1 MVKMTG
7 NDITIIKT
15 QSQGKYRQ
23 LRAGWTVQTKI
34 QALMDFDEIPTRLEP
49 GQFGPGSDLES
60 VTNYPCWVD
69 VHASWT
75 ERVRLRREI
84 KAWYQEQGGLCVT
97 TQLEQWDRYFLHT
110 EQEQVVFLLKWR

>member
-1 MVKMTG
+1 
-7 NDITIIKT
+7 
-15 QSQGKYRQ
+15 
-23 LRAGWTVQTKI
+23 
-34 QALMDFDEIPTRLEP
+34 
-49 GQFGPGSDLES
+49 
-60 VTNYPCWVD
+60 VD